1 MRRRPGL
8 ARLAIALA
16 VAAAVAGCGSQAR
29 VALPRKSAALAG
41 SSGLSSPKLTARQQ
55 VIAAYTGYWQAYG
68 AAISSQSAAQA
79 RAILAPYDPPAALA
93 RAVQADRRVWAAHD
107 TVYGS
112 AVPHVLSVRL
122 TGKHALLH
130 DCLDLSHFGVQN
142 SRTGQVIPQSIGL
155 SRLNFYVTLTRSGG
169 RWLISNM
176 QPVVVPCKP

>member
-1 MRRRPGL
+1 M
-8 ARLAIALA
+8 ALA
-16 VAAAVAGCGSQAR
+16 VALAVVGAVSGCAR
-29 VALPRKSAALAG
+29 QPTVALPRKSTALAG
-41 SSGLSSPKLTARQQ
+41 SGSLASPKLTARQQ

-68 AAISSQSAAQA
+68 AALSSQSAARA

-93 RAVQADRRVWAAHD
+93 RAIEADRRVWAAHE

-112 AVPHVLSVRL
+112 AVPHILSVRI
-122 TGKHALLH
+122 TARHALLH

-142 SRTGQVIPQSIGL
+142 TRTGRVVPQSIGL
-155 SRLNFYVTLTRSGG
+155 SRLNFYITLVRAGG